1 MVTLMRGKLSMGQQQ
16 MQITVRVLTALEC
29 DFLIRLVAI
38 RMYLCQQRAPSLH
51 TRRRMWNC

>member
-29 DFLIRLVAI
+29 DFLIR
-38 RMYLCQQRAPSLH
+38 P
-51 TRRRMWNC
+51 